1 MDAVSPHNPVKLI
14 LYCGNAYW
22 CNSLAVQMAGLQ
34 HEKEDGNAGKEFLL
48 NEKGELQ
55 GTLVGEACRKIDAAM
70 QNFFSHGIT
79 TIMDKGA
86 GVESA
91 LATDCGRKIINI
103 LEEDIDRLTQY
114 HMINSTAVLK

>member
-1 MDAVSPHNPVKLI
+1 M
-14 LYCGNAYW
+14 
-22 CNSLAVQMAGLQ
+22 
-34 HEKEDGNAGKEFLL
+34 EFLL

-55 GTLVGEACRKIDAAM
+55 GTLVGEACRKIDAAIPAYDKQDIVTM
-70 QNFFSHGIT
+70 LKNAEQNFFRHGIT